1 MSSPSLIIRRVVVT
15 GQLGCDLRLARG
27 LSVIKSVAVE
37 GHPKSTNKC
46 GKTSF
51 VELILHGFGRKP
63 PARTKWYFAPIAR
76 KLHTLWLEIETNGR
90 LLTIQR
96 SLQELGANLRIHS
109 SPYVAGLEKDPG
121 ESIPYDAMS
130 DFMLDA
136 LRIPKVSVRQA
147 DGTAF
152 VLTFPNLL
160 RAFVLH
166 QEDSFGQILDK
177 MIPEQRRTD
186 VLGFLT
192 RITPLERFTLEE
204 QLSAKQVA
212 LADLEGTITT
222 IETFLQTHGVRSL
235 PEIQR
240 QYDGVSNALH
250 LAIRERQ
257 QLQESIK
264 AGTPA
269 IAQTGHID
277 ELQRDVVR
285 LKNDLAVCTQQYSS
299 LQQEEGRLKELL
311 GSLQSDLTQ
320 VRRMQASQT
329 VLSSVEFEICPRCTL
344 DVTREMKQREQT
356 GRCCLCNRMLITT
369 SDSAPRAAGQLND
382 IGAQIA
388 EVDGVLRDITA
399 EQRAVSQRLANL
411 QVKHDNAAAQL
422 DLESRAY
429 ISPAVDALLAKTQ
442 AVGELEKKSARLE
455 PILAQARA
463 LDVMRNEAL
472 SLRSDLA
479 TLQEQLRAASKPDG
493 NRLSALA
500 TIYRTVLDRVEF
512 PDVRDVKIS
521 PQSLLPFIN
530 GDLYIHVGTAL
541 KGLAT
546 LSYHLALLEFSGRFE
561 TFIPRILVIDSPAVG
576 DLNDENHDRLL
587 QYLAGLRQP
596 MDIEPDWQVILTT
609 RRSNPALDACVVE
622 TLSSPDRMLLR

>member
-1 MSSPSLIIRRVVVT
+1 MSSPSLVLRRLVVT
-15 GQLGCDLRLARG
+15 GRLGCDLRFARG
-27 LSVIKSVAVE
+27 LGVIKSVAVE

-63 PARTKWYFAPIAR
+63 PARTKWYFAPIAS
-76 KLHTLWLEIETNGR
+76 KLHTLWLEIEANGR

-96 SLQELGANLRIHS
+96 SLQELSANLRIHQG
-109 SPYVAGLEKDPG
+109 PFAAALERDPV

-166 QEDSFGQILDK
+166 QEGSFGQILDK

-192 RITPLERFTLEE
+192 RITPLECFTLEE
-204 QLSAKQVA
+204 QLSSKQLS
-212 LADLEGTITT
+212 LANLDNRIAA
-222 IETFLQTHGVRSL
+222 IEEFLRDHGVRSL

-240 QYDGVSNALH
+240 QYDAVSGTLEQAMT
-250 LAIRERQ
+250 ERQ
-257 QLQESIK
+257 HLQESIK
-264 AGTPA
+264 AGTTA
-269 IAQTGHID
+269 AAGIGHID
-277 ELQRDVVR
+277 ELQGEVVR
-285 LKNDLAVCTQQYSS
+285 LKNELAVCTQQHSA
-299 LQQEEGRLKELL
+299 LQQEDSRLKELL
-311 GSLQSDLTQ
+311 SSLRSDLTQ
-320 VRRMQASQT
+320 VRRMQASHT

-344 DVTREMKQREQT
+344 EVTKEMKQREHS
-356 GRCCLCNRMLITT
+356 GRCSLCNRLLITT
-369 SDSAPRAAGQLND
+369 SDAAPRAAGQLSD
-382 IGAQIA
+382 IGAQIS
-388 EVDGVLRDITA
+388 EVEGVLRDITV
-399 EQRAVSQRLANL
+399 EQRTVTQRLANI

-422 DLESRAY
+422 DSESRAY
-429 ISPAVDALLAKTQ
+429 VAPAVDGLMAKMQ
-442 AVGELEKKSARLE
+442 AVGEIEKKRARLE
-455 PILAQARA
+455 PILAQART

-479 TLQEQLRAASKPDG
+479 TLQDQLRAAAKPDG
-493 NRLSALA
+493 NRLAALA

-530 GDLYIHVGTAL
+530 GDLYVHVGTAL

-546 LSYHLALLEFSGRFE
+546 VSYHLALLEFARRFE
-561 TFIPRILVIDSPAVG
+561 TFLPRILIIDSPAVG

-587 QYLAGLRQP
+587 QYLAALQQP
-596 MDIEPDWQVILTT
+596 ADDEPDWQVIL
-609 RRSNPALDACVVE
+609 
-622 TLSSPDRMLLR
+622 

>member
-1 MSSPSLIIRRVVVT
+1 MSSPTLLLRRLVVT
-15 GQLGCDLRLARG
+15 GQLGCDLRFTRG

-63 PARTKWYFAPIAR
+63 PARTKWYFAPIAS
-76 KLHTLWLEIETNGR
+76 KLNTLWLEIEANGR

-96 SLQELGANLRIHS
+96 SLQELGANLRIHQG
-109 SPYVAGLEKDPG
+109 PYVAALERDPG

-204 QLSAKQVA
+204 QLSSKQVS
-212 LADLEGTITT
+212 LANLENRVSA
-222 IETFLQTHGVRSL
+222 IEEFLRDHGVRSL

-240 QYDGVSNALH
+240 QYDAVSGTLQQAMT
-250 LAIRERQ
+250 ERQ

-264 AGTPA
+264 AGTTSA
-269 IAQTGHID
+269 AGRGHID
-277 ELQRDVVR
+277 ELQGEVVR
-285 LKNDLAVCTQQYSS
+285 LKNELAVCTQQHSA
-299 LQQEEGRLKELL
+299 LRQEEDRLKELL
-311 GSLQSDLTQ
+311 SSLRSDLTQ
-320 VRRMQASQT
+320 VRRMQASHT

-344 DVTREMKQREQT
+344 EVTKEMKQREHS
-356 GRCCLCNRMLITT
+356 GRCSLCNRLLITT
-369 SDSAPRAAGQLND
+369 SDAAPRAAGQLND
-382 IGAQIA
+382 IGAQIT
-388 EVDGVLRDITA
+388 EVEGVLRDITV
-399 EQRAVSQRLANL
+399 EQRTVAQRLANI

-422 DLESRAY
+422 DSESRAY
-429 ISPAVDALLAKTQ
+429 VAPAVDGLMSKMQ
-442 AVGELEKKSARLE
+442 AVAELEKKRARLD

-479 TLQEQLRAASKPDG
+479 TLQEQLRVAAKPDT
-493 NRLSALA
+493 NRLAALA
-500 TIYRTVLDRVEF
+500 TIYRTVLERVEF

-530 GDLYIHVGTAL
+530 GDLYVHVGTAL

-546 LSYHLALLEFSGRFE
+546 VAYHLALLEFARRFE
-561 TFIPRILVIDSPAVG
+561 TFLPRILVIDSPAVG

-587 QYLAGLRQP
+587 QYLAALQQP
-596 MDIEPDWQVILTT
+596 AEDEPDWQVVLTT
-609 RRSNPALDACVVE
+609 RRSNAALDACVIE
-622 TLSSPDRMLLR
+622 TLSSPVRMLLR